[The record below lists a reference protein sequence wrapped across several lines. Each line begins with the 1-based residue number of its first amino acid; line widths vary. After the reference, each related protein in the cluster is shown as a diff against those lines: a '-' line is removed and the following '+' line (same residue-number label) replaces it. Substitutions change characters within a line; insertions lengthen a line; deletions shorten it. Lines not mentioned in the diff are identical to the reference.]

1 MNPITVSE
9 ELKSVEYTSDGTVTF
24 RFTSGDMGSTTD
36 DDIITFAINKFKD
49 INTLLRCLLILNY
62 YQNSEIEKRAVA
74 VSVTADNW
82 VTKNGP
88 S

>member
-9 ELKSVEYTSDGTVTF
+9 ELKTVEYTSDGTVTF
-24 RFTSGDMGSTTD
+24 RFVSGDMGSSSD
-36 DDIITFAINKFKD
+36 ADIIAFAVNKFKD
-49 INTLLRCLLILNY
+49 INMLLKCLLILNY
-62 YQNSEIEKRAVA
+62 YQNLEVEKRAVA
-74 VSVTADNW
+74 VSLTTDNW